1 MYISEMALLKA
12 RLEAEGRLS
21 QSRILQE
28 LLREDDQSERKEKM
42 REGERYYRCDHDV
55 RKKDFRSRMIS
66 ETKNGAEEYRLFQ
79 NPNRSNH
86 HNVNPF
92 HRTLVAQKAA
102 YLVGKEPTVT
112 VKGKEQAYF
121 EAELAEFCNEEWN
134 QLLYRWVT
142 GASNKGVE
150 YLHVYYDENG
160 VFRTCLVPAE
170 ELIVCYDAEHQQ
182 DMTEVIRYYDM
193 KVLEDGKEKIRRKV
207 EWWTKEDVTYFTENS
222 DGEFLQTKRMPH
234 WLITQEEDGQEV
246 AREEHH
252 WGRLPFIPLQN
263 NAEETTDLELIK
275 GLVDAYDL
283 LSSEGTNQ
291 LLDLVELYW
300 VIQGY
305 GGEAAGAISKKLQIN
320 KAVQISD
327 SSGHVEAKQVSLPME
342 SRMSWMRMLRK
353 DIFHFGMGVDTDS
366 EDWGKAP
373 SGVALQFQYAM
384 FYLKVNGMMPEI
396 RRAIKEVL
404 RFVAEDKNRRDGRD
418 RDWKA
423 IQVLLNTSGITDDLE
438 TVQMIRESQG
448 LISEKTLLG
457 KHPFVDDVNHEM
469 QQRREERKEKEATT

>member
-1 MYISEMALLKA
+1 M
-12 RLEAEGRLS
+12 
-21 QSRILQE
+21 
-28 LLREDDQSERKEKM
+28 
-42 REGERYYRCDHDV
+42 
-55 RKKDFRSRMIS
+55 
-66 ETKNGAEEYRLFQ
+66 
-79 NPNRSNH
+79 
-86 HNVNPF
+86 
-92 HRTLVAQKAA
+92 
-102 YLVGKEPTVT
+102 
-112 VKGKEQAYF
+112 
-121 EAELAEFCNEEWN
+121 
-134 QLLYRWVT
+134 
-142 GASNKGVE
+142 
-150 YLHVYYDENG
+150 
-160 VFRTCLVPAE
+160 
-170 ELIVCYDAEHQQ
+170 
-182 DMTEVIRYYDM
+182 
-193 KVLEDGKEKIRRKV
+193 
-207 EWWTKEDVTYFTENS
+207 
-222 DGEFLQTKRMPH
+222 
-234 WLITQEEDGQEV
+234 
-246 AREEHH
+246 
-252 WGRLPFIPLQN
+252 
-263 NAEETTDLELIK
+263 
-275 GLVDAYDL
+275 
-283 LSSEGTNQ
+283 
-291 LLDLVELYW
+291 DLVELYW